1 MTGKQLDTTFVR
13 ENTQKKKKKPLA
25 FITPH
30 DARTWTFCLVAH
42 RLFLYPCLFFFYV
55 CFLCC
60 SCANF
65 FFFVLYGANKIHVF
79 AGSFL
84 NSFFTRERVWLFAGC
99 FSFVRVAAENALPPF
114 THTQGTVKVQF
125 FFFRDFFERKR
136 PDQKKKNE
144 KRTSFCFLWSYLGHW
159 HTHAHVH
166 TCSKRNKHRER
177 EKKKLIKVSTKSQQ
191 AKATREIQ

>member
-13 ENTQKKKKKPLA
+13 ENTQKKKNHSLSLHLMMLGLEL
-25 FITPH
+25 FVWSLIVFSST
-30 DARTWTFCLVAH
+30 LVS
-42 RLFLYPCLFFFYV
+42 FFFYV

-125 FFFRDFFERKR
+125 FFFSRLFRKKTRKEPHFAFFGAIWATDTLTHTYTRARKETSI
-136 PDQKKKNE
+136 E
-144 KRTSFCFLWSYLGHW
+144 K
-159 HTHAHVH
+159 
-166 TCSKRNKHRER
+166 
-177 EKKKLIKVSTKSQQ
+177 EKKKKY
-191 AKATREIQ
+191 

>member
-13 ENTQKKKKKPLA
+13 ENTQKKKNHSLSLHLMMLGLEL
-25 FITPH
+25 FVWSLIVFSST
-30 DARTWTFCLVAH
+30 LVS
-42 RLFLYPCLFFFYV
+42 FFFYV

-144 KRTSFCFLWSYLGHW
+144 KRASFCFLWSYLGH
-159 HTHAHVH
+159 
-166 TCSKRNKHRER
+166 
-177 EKKKLIKVSTKSQQ
+177 
-191 AKATREIQ
+191 